1 MNRPKL
7 LQRLFL
13 LAALLAATA
22 ACPAQQLREQ
32 FDHLTTGFE
41 LVGQHRDLQCELCH
55 ANAIFKGTP
64 RDCASCHGIGTA
76 VRATA
81 KTATHIL
88 STERCDSCHT
98 PEAWNPAVNFDHA
111 EARGSC
117 STCHNNVQAQG
128 KGPQHIDT
136 DLECDACHTT
146 ISRSG
151 AVFNHAGI
159 SSGCAS
165 CHNNVQATG
174 PPATHIPAAGA
185 ACEAWHSP
193 TNFTTFAGATMT
205 HSVVTSIPCAACH
218 EAGKSFPGVTIV
230 ARPPAPHPAR
240 GDCGRCDGSTAA
252 PSAGPVATTTAP
264 CDARPTASV
273 VAVHPTSG
281 YCSGCLTTTPTAL
294 RRLVQSC

>member
-98 PEAWNPAVNFDHA
+98 PVAWNPAVNFDHA

-146 ISRSG
+146 ISWSG
-151 AVFNHAGI
+151 AVFYHAGI

-174 PPATHIPAAGA
+174 PPATHIPNAGT
-185 ACEAWHSP
+185 SP
-193 TNFTTFAGATMT
+193 GKRRLR
-205 HSVVTSIPCAACH
+205 SIPWFLHDVLRQLRASRQPHSH
-218 EAGKSFPGVTIV
+218 ECPVRAV
-230 ARPPAPHPAR
+230 PHNT
-240 GDCGRCDGSTAA
+240 G
-252 PSAGPVATTTAP
+252 
-264 CDARPTASV
+264 
-273 VAVHPTSG
+273 
-281 YCSGCLTTTPTAL
+281 
-294 RRLVQSC
+294 